1 MYNVDYKRLV
11 MHLLPT
17 FLRQPCIFGLLRAAL
32 VPLEQLHS
40 MFLAKRKAQIYKL
53 THNGQVCY
61 LTAVLNDNFPSGVA
75 RFSIASVERQGDWLY
90 AISEN
95 GESIPLTAEEGEL
108 VQHIEPVA
116 PRRQPRV
123 WYEIVGGD
131 DVPIV
136 YDEIALNSAQ
146 NTFIVNVPTDIYG
159 SPAQLLAVKEM
170 VDRYKLVSKHA
181 VYRPVSA

>member
-1 MYNVDYKRLV
+1 MYSVDYKRLV
-11 MHLLPT
+11 IHMLPT
-17 FLRQPCIFGLLRAAL
+17 FFRQPCIFGLLRAAL

-40 MFLAKRKAQIYKL
+40 KFLAKRKAQIYKL

-61 LTAVLNDNFPSGVA
+61 LTAVLNDTFPSGVT
-75 RFSIASVERQGDWLY
+75 RFSIASVERQGEWLY
-90 AISEN
+90 AVSET

-108 VQHIEPVA
+108 VEHFEA
-116 PRRQPRV
+116 AGNRRQPRV

-136 YDEIALNSAQ
+136 YDEIALNAAQ
-146 NTFIVNVPTDIYG
+146 STFIVNVPIDIYG

-181 VYRPVSA
+181 IYRPVS

>member
-1 MYNVDYKRLV
+1 MYSVDYKRLV
-11 MHLLPT
+11 IHMLPT
-17 FLRQPCIFGLLRAAL
+17 FFRQPCIFGLLRAAL

-40 MFLAKRKAQIYKL
+40 KFLAKRKAQIYKL

-61 LTAVLNDNFPSGVA
+61 LTAVLNDTFPSGVT
-75 RFSIASVERQGDWLY
+75 RFSIASVERQGEWLY
-90 AISEN
+90 AVSET

-108 VQHIEPVA
+108 VRHLEGVGN
-116 PRRQPRV
+116 RRQPRV

-136 YDEIALNSAQ
+136 YDEIALNATQS
-146 NTFIVNVPTDIYG
+146 TFIVNVPIDIYG

-170 VDRYKLVSKHA
+170 VDRYKLVSKRA
-181 VYRPVSA
+181 IYRPVS